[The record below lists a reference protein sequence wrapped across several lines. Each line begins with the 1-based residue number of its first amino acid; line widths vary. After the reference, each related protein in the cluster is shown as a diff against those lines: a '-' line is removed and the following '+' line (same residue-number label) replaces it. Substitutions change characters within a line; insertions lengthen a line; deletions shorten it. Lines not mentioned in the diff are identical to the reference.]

1 MSATYRLFNGNGN
14 KSIFISPTNA
24 QNRLTLHVL
33 TSPKKVNGVSLTN
46 RRAEVR
52 IARQIDPRG
61 PDCKDCTPVR
71 EPISV
76 VLTISGSTSES
87 TLAELELMRNDAV
100 AAIYGAWDD
109 LMIVGVAPTNI
120 QLPYHTTPQE

>member
-1 MSATYRLFNGNGN
+1 MSSTYRLFNGNGN
-14 KSIFISPTNA
+14 KSIFISPKNA

-52 IARQIDPRG
+52 VSRQIDPRG
-61 PDCKDCTPVR
+61 PDCKDCTSVR

-76 VLTISGSTSES
+76 VMTISGSTSES
-87 TLAELELMRNDAV
+87 TLMELASMRNDALM
-100 AAIYGAWDD
+100 AINAAWDD
-109 LMIVGVAPTNI
+109 LMVVGVAPTNVE
-120 QLPYHTTPQE
+120 LPYNVPPQE

>member
-1 MSATYRLFNGNGN
+1 MSLTYRLFNGNGN

-76 VLTISGSTSES
+76 VMTISGSTSAAS
-87 TLAELELMRNDAV
+87 LAELELMRNDAV
-100 AAIYGAWDD
+100 AAISAAWSD
-109 LMIVGVAPTNI
+109 LMVVGVAPTVIN
-120 QLPYHTTPQE
+120 LPYNAAPQE

>member
-1 MSATYRLFNGNGN
+1 MSPTYRLFNGNGN

-52 IARQIDPRG
+52 ISRQIDPRG

-76 VLTISGSTSES
+76 VMTVSGSTSEP
-87 TLAELELMRNDAV
+87 TLAELKLMRDDAI
-100 AAIYGAWDD
+100 AAINAAWDD
-109 LMIVGVAPTNI
+109 LMIIGVAPTTI
-120 QLPYHTTPQE
+120 ELPYNVAPQE